1 MAMVD
6 SASYPLTD
14 LTPRRSQAKQS
25 KNIESL
31 QAARGIAAV
40 LVAICHSA
48 AFIGEE
54 PGLWHRVPIYVW
66 LRGTALGVQL
76 FFVISGIVIY
86 RAHRKDFDQP
96 SKVGVFYWKRFRR
109 IYPLYWIFL
118 SLTLLKHRALADVAS
133 SYQRLPSVIV
143 SSYVLIHLF
152 SYQTIMVQAWSL
164 FDEIQFYVVFAI
176 CILNRKAGFA
186 FLAIWLS
193 ASVLFLT
200 TSSPYRYVV
209 FSPYHLL
216 FGLGILVAVALDA
229 DLQIPAAL
237 LSWLGVVVFIA
248 AIVGTGPFYRGAAV
262 RLIGGVGAASILLGT
277 AVLERQNRL
286 SIPRWLI
293 VLGDASYSIYLV
305 HFMVISAVARFGYGH
320 MRQLPIPIWG
330 WMLCL
335 MVSGVVMGIV
345 AHYWVERPLLRLFGK
360 Q

>member
-96 SKVGVFYWKRFRR
+96 SKVGLFCWKRFRR

-118 SLTLLKHRALADVAS
+118 SLTLLKHRAVVDVAS
-133 SYQRLPSVIV
+133 SYQRLPSVI
-143 SSYVLIHLF
+143 
-152 SYQTIMVQAWSL
+152 
-164 FDEIQFYVVFAI
+164 EIG
-176 CILNRKAGFA
+176 R
-186 FLAIWLS
+186 
-193 ASVLFLT
+193 
-200 TSSPYRYVV
+200 
-209 FSPYHLL
+209 
-216 FGLGILVAVALDA
+216 
-229 DLQIPAAL
+229 
-237 LSWLGVVVFIA
+237 
-248 AIVGTGPFYRGAAV
+248 
-262 RLIGGVGAASILLGT
+262 
-277 AVLERQNRL
+277 
-286 SIPRWLI
+286 
-293 VLGDASYSIYLV
+293 
-305 HFMVISAVARFGYGH
+305 
-320 MRQLPIPIWG
+320 
-330 WMLCL
+330 
-335 MVSGVVMGIV
+335 
-345 AHYWVERPLLRLFGK
+345 AHV
-360 Q
+360 